1 MLKIKNIIIT
11 GGSGL
16 VGSAFKKIK
25 NNYQNTNFIFLN
37 SKQADLTDYKKSKE
51 VFKSYNPCC
60 VIHLA
65 AYVGGLFKNINN
77 NVEMYEKNMLIN
89 LNVLRICH
97 ELNINK
103 VICCLSTCIFPD
115 NIKYPINET
124 QLHLGPPHT
133 SNIGYSYAKRML
145 EIHCSLYN
153 KQYNRKY
160 ICVIP
165 TNIYGEYDNFS
176 LTDGHVIPALIHK
189 CLLSQINNEDFVVFG
204 TGKPV
209 RQFIYSID
217 LAKLI
222 MLVLKNY
229 QETNPIILSTDQND
243 EVSIKYVAEKIHSIF
258 KNKNKIIF
266 DTSFSD
272 GQYKKT
278 ADNKKLKELFKDF
291 KFTDI
296 NTGLTNTIE
305 WFKNNYPNKTRI

>member
-1 MLKIKNIIIT
+1 MKKKKNIILT

-25 NNYQNTNFIFLN
+25 NDYQNINFIFLD
-37 SKQADLTDYKKSKE
+37 SKLADLTNYEKSKK

-77 NVEMYEKNMLIN
+77 NVEMYEKNMIIN

-115 NIKYPINET
+115 DIKYPINET
-124 QLHLGPPHT
+124 QLHLGPPHC

-160 ICVIP
+160 ICIIP
-165 TNIYGEYDNFS
+165 TNIYGEHDNFS

-189 CLLSQINNEDFVVFG
+189 CLLSQKNNEDFVVFG
-204 TGKPV
+204 TGKPL
-209 RQFIYSID
+209 RQFIYSVD

-222 MLVLKNY
+222 MLVLKKY
-229 QETNPIILSTDQND
+229 QETNPIILSTDESD
-243 EVSIKYVAEKIHSIF
+243 EMSIKNIAEKIHIIF
-258 KNKNKIIF
+258 NNKNKIIF
-266 DTSFSD
+266 DSSFSD

-278 ADNKKLKELFKDF
+278 ADNKKLKEIFKDF
-291 KFTDI
+291 NFTDI
-296 NTGLTNTIE
+296 DTGLTKTIE
-305 WFKNNYPNKTRI
+305 WFKNNYPNHTRI

>member
-25 NNYQNTNFIFLN
+25 DNYQNINFIFLN
-37 SKQADLTDYKKSKE
+37 SKKADLTNYEKSKN
-51 VFKSYNPCC
+51 VFKSHNPCC

-77 NVEMYEKNMLIN
+77 NVEMYEKNMIIN

-160 ICVIP
+160 ICIIP
-165 TNIYGEYDNFS
+165 TNIYGEHDNFS

-189 CLLSQINNEDFVVFG
+189 CLLSQKNNDDFVVFG
-204 TGKPV
+204 TGKPL
-209 RQFIYSID
+209 RQFIYSVD

-222 MLVLKNY
+222 MLVLKKY
-229 QETNPIILSTDQND
+229 QDTNPIILSTDEND
-243 EVSIKYVAEKIHSIF
+243 EISIKHIAEKIHTIF
-258 KNKNKIIF
+258 DNKNKIIF
-266 DTSFSD
+266 DSSFSD

-296 NTGLTNTIE
+296 DTGLKNTIE
-305 WFKNNYPNKTRI
+305 WFKNNYPNHTRI

>member
-25 NNYQNTNFIFLN
+25 DDYQNINFIFLN
-37 SKQADLTDYKKSKE
+37 SKKADLTNYEKSKN
-51 VFKSYNPCC
+51 VFKSHNPCC

-77 NVEMYEKNMLIN
+77 NVEMYEKNMIIN

-160 ICVIP
+160 ICIIP
-165 TNIYGEYDNFS
+165 TNIYGEHDNFS

-189 CLLSQINNEDFVVFG
+189 CLLSQKNNDDFVVFG
-204 TGKPV
+204 TGKPL
-209 RQFIYSID
+209 RQFIYSVD

-222 MLVLKNY
+222 MLVLKKY
-229 QETNPIILSTDQND
+229 QDTNPIILSTDEND
-243 EVSIKYVAEKIHSIF
+243 EISIKHIAEKIHTIF
-258 KNKNKIIF
+258 DNKNKIIF
-266 DTSFSD
+266 DSSFSD

-296 NTGLTNTIE
+296 DTGLKNTIE
-305 WFKNNYPNKTRI
+305 WFKNNYPNHTRI